1 VTKPISVLLIDDEAI
16 YLESL
21 ARVLK
26 KRGMEVATAQDG
38 PTGILA
44 LEKGEYDAIVLDMR
58 MPGMD
63 GLATLEE
70 IRRRDTL
77 TPVIILTGYM
87 DLERV
92 IQALKEG
99 AEEILLKPCPIDIL
113 ISSIENASER
123 KNISR
128 QIEDNV
134 KWTSST

>member
-1 VTKPISVLLIDDEAI
+1 MNGTIRVLIIDDEEI

-21 ARVLK
+21 SRVLK
-26 KRGMEVATAQDG
+26 KRGMEVETALDG
-38 PTGILA
+38 PRGIIA
-44 LEKGEYDAIVLDMR
+44 VEKGDYDAIVLDMR

-70 IRRRDTL
+70 IRRRDTI

-92 IQALKEG
+92 TQALKEG

-113 ISSIENASER
+113 ISSIENARER

-128 QIEDNV
+128 EIKGNA